1 MAKTLQIHID
11 NIIVHDE
18 KHHNLGAAQQSIIV
32 HLNNDIIATA
42 AGVSVSVVRAEH
54 ADSPNEFTHWLV
66 KSSLGFAQCVEPQL
80 SGSIAALHAGGPEFV
95 LFDMEQ

>member
-18 KHHNLGAAQQSIIV
+18 KHHNLGAAQQSIFE

-42 AGVSVSVVRAEH
+42 AVVSVAVSVVRAEH
-54 ADSPNEFTHWLV
+54 ADSPNEFTL
-66 KSSLGFAQCVEPQL
+66 VEPLASQ
-80 SGSIAALHAGGPEFV
+80 IEFGLCSV
-95 LFDMEQ
+95 CRATAQW